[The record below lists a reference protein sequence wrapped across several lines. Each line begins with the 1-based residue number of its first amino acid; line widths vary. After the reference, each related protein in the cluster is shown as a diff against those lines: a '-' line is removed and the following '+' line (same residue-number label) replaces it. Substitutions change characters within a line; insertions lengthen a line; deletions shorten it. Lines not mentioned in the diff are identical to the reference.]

1 MTTLDLL
8 NKDFELTDGGLRLAE
23 LLHES
28 TGELFSYKNDYIIKK
43 ASSLYLNE
51 ITVQKEIADTAKA
64 PTLGFESTM
73 IALSQTDPQKTILMR
88 FIESSTWDGRVFFD
102 ESKTL
107 LGAILGK
114 KRNNWKTPPNWD
126 GSEQMLREYNNPA
139 ASTPD
144 ID

>member
-1 MTTLDLL
+1 MTTLDLF
-8 NKDFELTDGGLRLAE
+8 NTDFELTDNGLRLTE
-23 LLHES
+23 SLHEA

-73 IALSQTDPQKTILMR
+73 IALSQTAPQTTILMR
-88 FIESSTWDGRVFFD
+88 FVESPTWDGRVFFD

-114 KRNNWKTPPNWD
+114 KRNNWQTPPNWD
-126 GSEQMLREYNNPA
+126 GSEQMLSEYNNPA
-139 ASTPD
+139 ASAPD
-144 ID
+144 